1 VADEYGDELPKNPLE
16 EARDFLFDI
25 CSHTEHIEAIVRD
38 LDAAA
43 EEASHQQKAILDVLN
58 DIKRGISILTVVA
71 IVAAA
76 AAFLR

>member
-1 VADEYGDELPKNPLE
+1 VAEEYGDELPKNPLE

-25 CSHTEHIEAIVRD
+25 CSHTELRD